1 MEDKENIEK
10 KASLPDSTFLKDID
24 KNRRKKQ
31 FLVGFFIVLFATFAY
46 FVLAQNK
53 KTANSENIN
62 KITTITP
69 VITKAVSNKTNTIRK
84 ETIGFLPSWSVANKS
99 KVYPKNLTQI
109 IYFGLNANKDGSITK
124 YNEDNL
130 PVLEWTYFNSDY
142 FKEIRREASESGT
155 KVLLSIKS
163 FDNET
168 IDNIISNQTAANRLA
183 GELLVLIKQYNLDG
197 INIDFEYFTDTAF
210 PTSKYLAKFLGDLS
224 LKLKKE
230 NPNLIISIDVN
241 ATVVIKD
248 KAYNM
253 TEISKA
259 VDQVIFMGYDYRQQ
273 NASRAGPPAPI
284 YGEANEHSIWES
296 VTSLSGRLPES
307 KLILAI
313 PFYGYEWQT
322 YTSKHKSSVV
332 AGSGALATYKRVK
345 NLLKGKSNIIKS
357 WDGISKSPWLSYKQ
371 YGAIYQ
377 IYYEDDRS
385 ISEKIKFANEKNMGG
400 IAIWALG
407 YEGNYTEPWKIIEKE
422 NRE

>member
-1 MEDKENIEK
+1 MEDKENIKK
-10 KASLPDSTFLKDID
+10 KASFPDSSFLKDID
-24 KNRRKKQ
+24 VSRRKKQ
-31 FLVGFFIVLFATFAY
+31 FQIGIFIICIAILAG
-46 FVLAQNK
+46 FVLSLNK
-53 KTANSENIN
+53 KTSSTDIIN
-62 KITTITP
+62 QATKISP
-69 VITKAVSNKTNTIRK
+69 VITRSISNKTNTVRK

-109 IYFGLNANKDGSITK
+109 IYFGLNVNKDGSITK
-124 YNEDNL
+124 YSEDNL

-142 FKEIRREASESGT
+142 FKEIRKEASKSGT
-155 KVLLSIKS
+155 KILLAVKS

-168 IDNIISNQTAANRLA
+168 IDNIISNQTAVDRLA
-183 GELLVLIKQYNLDG
+183 KELLVLIKQYNLDG

-210 PTSKYLAKFLGDLS
+210 PTSKYLAKFLEDLS

-230 NPNLIISIDVN
+230 NPRLIISIDVN

-273 NASRAGPPAPI
+273 NTSRAGPPAPI
-284 YGEANEHSIWES
+284 YEEANEHSIWES
-296 VTSLSGRLPES
+296 VGSLSGRVSDS

-322 YTSKHKSSVV
+322 FTAKQKSSVV
-332 AGSGALATYKRVK
+332 EGSGALATYKRVRE
-345 NLLKGKSNIIKS
+345 LLEERRDVVKS
-357 WDGISKSPWLSYKQ
+357 WDNISKSPWLSYKQ
-371 YGAIYQ
+371 YGSIHQ

-385 ISEKIKFANEKNMGG
+385 IAEKIKFAKEKNMGG

-407 YEGNYTEPWKIIEKE
+407 YEGNYIEPWGVIKKE
-422 NRE
+422 NIN